1 MTIPMKYEWN
11 PEPLNALIDASGIS
25 CNTVADNVGISVAS
39 LYHYRRGE
47 TSPSVPAL
55 CALAD
60 YFAVPMDY
68 LVGRCTKEQADAI
81 MRDYAAHFMEMRR
94 ASWESYLETRRGIP
108 KQYIG
113 HGYEAPWP
121 YNLLDDLLAKKQH
134 GNRDKEEDF
143 WGDILTDSQALG
155 LEQAIASLAVRE
167 QDAVKA
173 YYQHGLSLEQVG
185 NQFNVTRERA
195 RQVIAKAVCKLRHPS
210 RFNLILYGADYKGR
224 LISENEQL
232 SAIQHEICELQARKD
247 ELANHVQN
255 LTYTREKI
263 LKEICE
269 SATMLIDGA
278 HGYSVVEPAA
288 KIGRDQPVTLAEMN
302 MSVRSWNCLKRAGV
316 KTLPDLVDKMKS
328 GELVKIRNLGKRSIL
343 ELLDKVKTYTG
354 EDYSGVYGY

>member
-1 MTIPMKYEWN
+1 MPMKYEWN

-25 CNTVADNVGISVAS
+25 CNTMADNIGISVAS

-68 LVGRCTKEQADAI
+68 LIGRCTKEQTDAI

-121 YNLLDDLLAKKQH
+121 YNLLDDLLAKKSC

-210 RFNLILYGADYKGR
+210 RFNLIRYGADYKDK
-224 LISENEQL
+224 LISSNEKL
-232 SAIQHEICELQARKD
+232 AEIERETQELQARKE
-247 ELANHVQN
+247 ELTKQVHN
-255 LTYTREKI
+255 LTCTRESI
-263 LKEICE
+263 LAEICA
-269 SATMLIDGA
+269 SAAGMMDG
-278 HGYSVVEPAA
+278 SVQP
-288 KIGRDQPVTLAEMN
+288 KDGRKATGVVTLDEMEL
-302 MSVRSWNCLKRAGV
+302 SVRSWNCLKRAGV
-316 KTLPDLVDKMKS
+316 KTLPDLVDRMKS